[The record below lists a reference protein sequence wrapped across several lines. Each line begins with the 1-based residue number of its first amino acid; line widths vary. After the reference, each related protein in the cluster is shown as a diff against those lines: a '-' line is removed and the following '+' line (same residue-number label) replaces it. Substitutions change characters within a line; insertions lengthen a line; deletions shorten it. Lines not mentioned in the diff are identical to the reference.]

1 MGIYV
6 NPDNEAFLTSLN
18 TKPYVDKS
26 SLIGVLNE
34 NVNTNHANICVSRP
48 RRFGKTMA
56 VEMAYAYYSKG
67 CDSRKLFEK
76 LEFSKSEGWDRYLN
90 KFNVIRLDLI
100 SFFDRDG
107 TTEDKLKLL
116 NNKVLHE
123 LKKEFNSIDMWNEK
137 DIIDAIS
144 VISNETKE
152 KFVIIIDEYDFP
164 IRTRATSQDLKP
176 YLSFLNRLF
185 KNSDLKNAIALAYL
199 TGILPP
205 IADRVESKLN
215 NFTQYSIVSPKQMA
229 PYFGFTSS
237 EVEQLCEQ
245 YGLDYNECCRWYD
258 GYKLSIDHKYT
269 DIFNP
274 QAVAEAIRNK
284 ECCSYWPETASYE
297 SVSEQINRNT
307 DGIKEAIIQMMTKE
321 SVPVNVKGFLNSLDK
336 IETRDDIL
344 TYLIHLGYLSY
355 NANDKTCR
363 IPNNEILDRWGL
375 IVSRASNYA
384 KVNEVLAQSDQLLSD
399 TLALKADKVAE
410 GLRFAHSRI
419 GTLLTYN
426 NEATLQCAIFLAYF
440 TAIEQYT
447 ILKEVPAGEGIADLV
462 FIPFVPNKPAIII
475 ELKVDKSPEVA
486 LKQIDSRAYPQS
498 LAGYHGNILKVGVN
512 YDRKS
517 KEHRC
522 EIRKES
528 I

>member
-123 LKKEFNSIDMWNEK
+123 LKKEFNSIDLSDAK

-215 NFTQYSIVSPKQMA
+215 NFTIFTMIEPDEMA
-229 PYFGFTSS
+229 PYFGFTSQ
-237 EVEQLCEQ
+237 EVSDLCEQ
-245 YGLDYNECCRWYD
+245 NGLSLSDCKIWYD
-258 GYKLSIDHKYT
+258 GYSISNPPIEVY
-269 DIFNP
+269 NP
-274 QAVAEAIRNK
+274 QAVIAAIRK
-284 ECCSYWPETASYE
+284 KRCGSYWTATGSYE
-297 SVSEQINRNT
+297 PISEQINRNT

-426 NEATLQCAIFLAYF
+426 NEATLQCAIFMAYF
-440 TAIEQYT
+440 TAMEQYT
-447 ILKEVPAGEGIADLV
+447 ILKEVPTGEGIADLV

-475 ELKVDKSPEVA
+475 ELKVDQSPEVA

-498 LAGYHGNILKVGVN
+498 LAGYHGNLLKVGVN

>member
-123 LKKEFNSIDMWNEK
+123 LKKEFNSIELSDAK

-215 NFTQYSIVSPKQMA
+215 NFTIFTMIEPDEMA

-258 GYKLSIDHKYT
+258 GYKLSKSELCVY
-269 DIFNP
+269 NP
-274 QAVAEAIRNK
+274 LSVVEAIRNR
-284 ECCSYWPETASYE
+284 ECRCYWSEIGTEKQVNKLLNSNTFSNPETIIRILTRE
-297 SVSEQINRNT
+297 SIHV
-307 DGIKEAIIQMMTKE
+307 D
-321 SVPVNVKGFLNSLDK
+321 VDGFLNSIDS
-336 IETRDDIL
+336 IMTRDDIL

-355 NANDKTCR
+355 DAQNKTCS
-363 IPNNEILDRWGL
+363 IPNLEVQIRWRN
-375 IVSRASNYA
+375 I
-384 KVNEVLAQSDQLLSD
+384 
-399 TLALKADKVAE
+399 
-410 GLRFAHSRI
+410 
-419 GTLLTYN
+419 
-426 NEATLQCAIFLAYF
+426 
-440 TAIEQYT
+440 
-447 ILKEVPAGEGIADLV
+447 IANH
-462 FIPFVPNKPAIII
+462 I
-475 ELKVDKSPEVA
+475 
-486 LKQIDSRAYPQS
+486 
-498 LAGYHGNILKVGVN
+498 
-512 YDRKS
+512 
-517 KEHRC
+517 
-522 EIRKES
+522 
-528 I
+528 

>member
-100 SFFDRDG
+100 SSFDRDG

-123 LKKEFNSIDMWNEK
+123 LKKEFNSIDLSDAK

-215 NFTQYSIVSPKQMA
+215 NFTIFTMIEPDEMA

-258 GYKLSIDHKYT
+258 GYKLSKSELCVY
-269 DIFNP
+269 NP
-274 QAVAEAIRNK
+274 LSVVEAIRNR
-284 ECCSYWPETASYE
+284 ECRCYW
-297 SVSEQINRNT
+297 
-307 DGIKEAIIQMMTKE
+307 
-321 SVPVNVKGFLNSLDK
+321 
-336 IETRDDIL
+336 
-344 TYLIHLGYLSY
+344 
-355 NANDKTCR
+355 
-363 IPNNEILDRWGL
+363 
-375 IVSRASNYA
+375 
-384 KVNEVLAQSDQLLSD
+384 
-399 TLALKADKVAE
+399 
-410 GLRFAHSRI
+410 LR
-419 GTLLTYN
+419 
-426 NEATLQCAIFLAYF
+426 
-440 TAIEQYT
+440 
-447 ILKEVPAGEGIADLV
+447 
-462 FIPFVPNKPAIII
+462 
-475 ELKVDKSPEVA
+475 
-486 LKQIDSRAYPQS
+486 
-498 LAGYHGNILKVGVN
+498 
-512 YDRKS
+512 
-517 KEHRC
+517 
-522 EIRKES
+522 
-528 I
+528 

>member
-123 LKKEFNSIDMWNEK
+123 LKKEFNSIDLSDAK

-215 NFTQYSIVSPKQMA
+215 NFTIFTMIEPDEMA

-258 GYKLSIDHKYT
+258 GYKLSKSELCVY
-269 DIFNP
+269 NP
-274 QAVAEAIRNK
+274 LSVVEAIRNR
-284 ECCSYWPETASYE
+284 ECRCYWSEIGTEKQVNKLLNSNTFSNPETIIRILTRE
-297 SVSEQINRNT
+297 SIHVDVDS
-307 DGIKEAIIQMMTKE
+307 
-321 SVPVNVKGFLNSLDK
+321 FLNSIDS
-336 IETRDDIL
+336 IMTRDDIL

-355 NANDKTCR
+355 DAQNKTCS
-363 IPNNEILDRWGL
+363 IPNLEVQIRWRN
-375 IVSRASNYA
+375 I
-384 KVNEVLAQSDQLLSD
+384 
-399 TLALKADKVAE
+399 
-410 GLRFAHSRI
+410 
-419 GTLLTYN
+419 
-426 NEATLQCAIFLAYF
+426 
-440 TAIEQYT
+440 
-447 ILKEVPAGEGIADLV
+447 IANH
-462 FIPFVPNKPAIII
+462 I
-475 ELKVDKSPEVA
+475 
-486 LKQIDSRAYPQS
+486 
-498 LAGYHGNILKVGVN
+498 
-512 YDRKS
+512 
-517 KEHRC
+517 
-522 EIRKES
+522 
-528 I
+528 

>member
-26 SLIGVLNE
+26 RLIGVLNE

-123 LKKEFNSIDMWNEK
+123 LKKEFNSIDLSDAK

-215 NFTQYSIVSPKQMA
+215 NFTIFTMIEPDEMA

-258 GYKLSIDHKYT
+258 GYKLSKSELCVY
-269 DIFNP
+269 NP
-274 QAVAEAIRNK
+274 LSVVEAIRNR
-284 ECCSYWPETASYE
+284 ECRCYWSEIGTEKQVNKLLNSNTFSNPETIIRILTRE
-297 SVSEQINRNT
+297 SIHV
-307 DGIKEAIIQMMTKE
+307 D
-321 SVPVNVKGFLNSLDK
+321 VDGFLNSIDS
-336 IETRDDIL
+336 IMTRDDIL

-355 NANDKTCR
+355 DAQNKTCS
-363 IPNNEILDRWGL
+363 IPNLEVQIRWRN
-375 IVSRASNYA
+375 I
-384 KVNEVLAQSDQLLSD
+384 
-399 TLALKADKVAE
+399 
-410 GLRFAHSRI
+410 
-419 GTLLTYN
+419 
-426 NEATLQCAIFLAYF
+426 
-440 TAIEQYT
+440 
-447 ILKEVPAGEGIADLV
+447 IANH
-462 FIPFVPNKPAIII
+462 I
-475 ELKVDKSPEVA
+475 
-486 LKQIDSRAYPQS
+486 
-498 LAGYHGNILKVGVN
+498 
-512 YDRKS
+512 
-517 KEHRC
+517 
-522 EIRKES
+522 
-528 I
+528 

>member
-26 SLIGVLNE
+26 RLIGVLNE

-107 TTEDKLKLL
+107 TTENKLKLL

-123 LKKEFNSIDMWNEK
+123 LKKEFNSIDLSDAK

-215 NFTQYSIVSPKQMA
+215 NFTIFTMIEPDEMA

-258 GYKLSIDHKYT
+258 GYKLSKSELCVY
-269 DIFNP
+269 NP
-274 QAVAEAIRNK
+274 LSVVEAIRNR
-284 ECCSYWPETASYE
+284 ECRCYWSEIGTEKQVNKLLNSNTFSNPETIIRILTRE
-297 SVSEQINRNT
+297 SIHV
-307 DGIKEAIIQMMTKE
+307 D
-321 SVPVNVKGFLNSLDK
+321 VDGFLNSIDS
-336 IETRDDIL
+336 IMTRDDIL

-355 NANDKTCR
+355 DAQNKTCS
-363 IPNNEILDRWGL
+363 IPNLEVQIRWRN
-375 IVSRASNYA
+375 I
-384 KVNEVLAQSDQLLSD
+384 
-399 TLALKADKVAE
+399 
-410 GLRFAHSRI
+410 
-419 GTLLTYN
+419 
-426 NEATLQCAIFLAYF
+426 
-440 TAIEQYT
+440 
-447 ILKEVPAGEGIADLV
+447 IANH
-462 FIPFVPNKPAIII
+462 I
-475 ELKVDKSPEVA
+475 
-486 LKQIDSRAYPQS
+486 
-498 LAGYHGNILKVGVN
+498 
-512 YDRKS
+512 
-517 KEHRC
+517 
-522 EIRKES
+522 
-528 I
+528 